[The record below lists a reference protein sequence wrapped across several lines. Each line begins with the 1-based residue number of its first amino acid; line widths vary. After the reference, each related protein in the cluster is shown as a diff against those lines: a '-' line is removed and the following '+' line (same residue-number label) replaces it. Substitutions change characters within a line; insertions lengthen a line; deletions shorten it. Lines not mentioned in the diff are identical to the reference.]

1 MDNMILTNG
10 EHSKAV
16 PVLGIDLLVTE
27 VDIMLLLAGELLV
40 GQTGEGL
47 QLFHEHHLRAT

>member
-1 MDNMILTNG
+1 MIITNG